1 MTKGD
6 FSMKAIFRWHD
17 LSRTYSQEFAGSLRL
32 SCLRYGTAVD
42 KLLRYRNAGL
52 KTAGLVQVENGRAAP
67 SDTDRRDRSLSSK
80 AKIPACLQV
89 ISIWRRGGD

>member
-1 MTKGD
+1 
-6 FSMKAIFRWHD
+6 MKAIFRWHD

-32 SCLRYGTAVD
+32 SCLRYGAAVG
-42 KLLRYRNAGL
+42 KLLRYRNPGLKRL